1 MHRSDRP
8 RYGSMSS
15 KRDTASLYLPAQ
27 MLYTPGWNP
36 GVNARRPVNWATR
49 LTAIAPMIVVNP
61 V

>member
-1 MHRSDRP
+1 MP
-8 RYGSMSS
+8 G

-36 GVNARRPVNWATR
+36 GVNARSPVNWATR